1 MEHKK
6 IFWGIFLFV
15 LVFVSPLP
23 ANAQSPSMQ
32 NIAPAVALGKTS
44 PSNPNKIYSFPE
56 IWTLI
61 NKHQRA
67 RASHFSPELVACLM
81 WEESGFR
88 LVENRESGALGFGQ
102 ILPSTLRE
110 INKRYKTNFTRAQ
123 LLASPDANVEATVL
137 ALELMWNWK
146 KEKTAAL
153 LAYAGGNRNYNAVRK
168 WLAAEPHLIRARWHD
183 ASLVSFAREKSSAQ
197 IVDALKLCSQPGFD
211 THSLFD

>member
-1 MEHKK
+1 M
-6 IFWGIFLFV
+6 FV
-15 LVFVSPLP
+15 SLFVSPLP
-23 ANAQSPSMQ
+23 ANAQVPATPDL
-32 NIAPAVALGKTS
+32 APVVALGKTS

-67 RASHFSPELVACLM
+67 RSSHFSPELVACLM

-123 LLASPDANVEATVL
+123 LLASPDANVEVTVL

-153 LAYAGGNRNYNAVRK
+153 LAYAGGSRNSNIVRK
-168 WLAAEPHLIRARWHD
+168 WLNAEPHLIRARWHD
-183 ASLVSFAREKSSAQ
+183 AALVSFTRESASRQ
-197 IVDALKLCSQPGFD
+197 MIDALKMCSQPGFD
-211 THSLFD
+211 PQVLFD